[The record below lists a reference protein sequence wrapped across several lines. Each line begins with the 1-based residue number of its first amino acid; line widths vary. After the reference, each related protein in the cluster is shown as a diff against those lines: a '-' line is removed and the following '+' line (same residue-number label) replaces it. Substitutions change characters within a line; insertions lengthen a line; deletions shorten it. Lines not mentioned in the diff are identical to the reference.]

1 MVRRK
6 EVFLFLLKS
15 QRNRS
20 TEQVVVVE
28 QHDTINHCRPVFGL
42 VQDDHLDALKVT
54 RNMEVREM
62 EEQDISLVY
71 LQRSGSSTESIASRL
86 PSRKPSPTPSHASID
101 PIKSLQVPVSPIKS
115 PSLSNV
121 RDTHSGLRLP
131 TVAPLARSRTLPCSP
146 KSGTIRSVSSELT
159 AFEFQRDR
167 ALRMSQ
173 WVLAFVIGECHVFY
187 ID

>member
-1 MVRRK
+1 M
-6 EVFLFLLKS
+6 
-15 QRNRS
+15 
-20 TEQVVVVE
+20 
-28 QHDTINHCRPVFGL
+28 FGL
-42 VQDDHLDALKVT
+42 FRTTILTSARRPASSSRSKVA

-62 EEQDISLVY
+62 EEQDISLLY

-86 PSRKPSPTPSHASID
+86 PSRKPSPSHASID

-131 TVAPLARSRTLPCSP
+131 TVAPLARSRTLPHSP
-146 KSGTIRSVSSELT
+146 RSGTTRCMSSELT

-173 WVLAFVIGECHVFY
+173 WVLAFVIGECHVIY